1 MKMANIALIIAGGV
15 GARMGQDIPKQFINV
30 NDRPVI
36 IYTLEAFQKHPEID
50 AIEVVCLDGWHDVLK
65 AYAKQFGI
73 AKLENIVSGGLNG
86 QDSIR
91 NGLLDIYKRY
101 NSDDDVVLIHD
112 AIRPMLLPEII
123 TDNIKICREYGN
135 AITVVPCTAAM
146 LKTYNSISTEEQVAR
161 DNLKITQTP
170 QSFFIKDIVAAHR
183 EALEKGIS
191 VYGPTMLKSDSK
203 AHGQFI
209 KNALNKENI
218 VLKSKG
224 EQRRTYSYVV
234 DVVSGI
240 FKVLFN
246 GLNGEVYNI
255 ANENSIASIAEV
267 ASICAEIA
275 GTNVVFD
282 LPDKIE
288 KKGFSQSKDCILDNS
303 KLKSLGWN
311 GKYTLKQGLV
321 ETIESLREDE

>member
-135 AITVVPCTAAM
+135 AITVVP
-146 LKTYNSISTEEQVAR
+146 
-161 DNLKITQTP
+161 
-170 QSFFIKDIVAAHR
+170 
-183 EALEKGIS
+183 
-191 VYGPTMLKSDSK
+191 
-203 AHGQFI
+203 
-209 KNALNKENI
+209 
-218 VLKSKG
+218 
-224 EQRRTYSYVV
+224 
-234 DVVSGI
+234 
-240 FKVLFN
+240 
-246 GLNGEVYNI
+246 
-255 ANENSIASIAEV
+255 
-267 ASICAEIA
+267 
-275 GTNVVFD
+275 
-282 LPDKIE
+282 
-288 KKGFSQSKDCILDNS
+288 
-303 KLKSLGWN
+303 SL
-311 GKYTLKQGLV
+311 
-321 ETIESLREDE
+321 